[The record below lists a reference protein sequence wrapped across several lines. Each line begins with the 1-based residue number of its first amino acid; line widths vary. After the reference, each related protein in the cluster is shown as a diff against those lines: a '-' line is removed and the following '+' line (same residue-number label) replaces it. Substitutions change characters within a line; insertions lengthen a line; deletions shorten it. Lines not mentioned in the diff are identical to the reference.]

1 MWNQGTSIDISS
13 KTQENKGPAGK
24 NFGVISSRYSQIYI
38 LNGKFNPNMDTITP
52 FFPKSGHFFRL
63 LKKSR
68 GALPTSC
75 VPAFYSL
82 NHELVIRRQN
92 EYRFTLPTLELINN
106 HLPKRKQSTEVNDL
120 YRVWQNILFG
130 VPQGSVLRLLLFC
143 FFVKICF
150 LH

>member
-1 MWNQGTSIDISS
+1 
-13 KTQENKGPAGK
+13 
-24 NFGVISSRYSQIYI
+24 
-38 LNGKFNPNMDTITP
+38 MDTITP

-120 YRVWQNILFG
+120 YRVWQDILFG